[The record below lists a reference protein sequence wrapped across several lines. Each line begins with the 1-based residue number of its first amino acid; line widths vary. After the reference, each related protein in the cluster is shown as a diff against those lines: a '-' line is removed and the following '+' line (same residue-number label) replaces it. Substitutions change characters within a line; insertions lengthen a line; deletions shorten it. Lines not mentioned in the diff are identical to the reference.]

1 MKNLKTKL
9 TQLKEK
15 YELLM
20 DEKNILKADGSLS
33 KLANL
38 RSEFDETFDYFFDNE
53 QLRRKYDAWN
63 DEEDCINFDITNTD
77 LEEMLKEED
86 LKSLVEFYE
95 NSIGS
100 LEDEINELK
109 SEPQNILY

>member
-1 MKNLKTKL
+1 MTKSKIQL

-15 YELLM
+15 YEEVM
-20 DEKNILKADGSLS
+20 DERNILKADGSLS

-38 RSEFDETFDYFFDNE
+38 RGEFDETFDYFFDSK
-53 QLRRKYDAWN
+53 QLRKKYDAWN

-86 LKSLVEFYE
+86 LQNLVEFYK
-95 NSIGS
+95 NYIGS

-109 SEPQNILY
+109 SNSRFNN